1 MFIQNITP
9 KDNYI
14 LHIID
19 ENNQSRLFDVTPYLN
34 SEVFSQLK
42 SEDNFKRIYNGKYY
56 IEWDCGA
63 DLSADKIDAKWE
75 ESLG

>member
-1 MFIQNITP
+1 MIIQSIIP

-14 LHIID
+14 LHITD
-19 ENNQSRLFDVTPYLN
+19 ENNQSGLFDVTPYLN

-42 SEDNFKRIYNGKYY
+42 EQDNFKRIYNGKYY

-63 DLSADKIDAKWE
+63 DLSADTIEAK
-75 ESLG
+75 SKK

>member
-1 MFIQNITP
+1 MIIQSIIP

-14 LHIID
+14 LHITD
-19 ENNQSRLFDVTPYLN
+19 ENNQSGLFDVTPYLN

-42 SEDNFKRIYNGKYY
+42 EQDNFKRIYNGKYY

-63 DLSADKIDAKWE
+63 DLSADTIEAKWKK
-75 ESLG
+75 S

>member
-1 MFIQNITP
+1 MIIQSIIP

-14 LHIID
+14 LHITN
-19 ENNQSRLFDVTPYLN
+19 ESNQSGLFDVSPYLG

-42 SEDNFKRIYNGKYY
+42 EQDNFKRIHNGKYY

-63 DLSADKIDAKWE
+63 DLSADTVEAKWKI
-75 ESLG
+75 LK

>member
-1 MFIQNITP
+1 MIIKHIIP

-14 LHIID
+14 LHITD
-19 ENNQSRLFDVTPYLN
+19 ENNQSGLFDVAPYLK

-42 SEDNFKRIYNGKYY
+42 EQDNFKKIYNGKYY

-63 DLSADKIDAKWE
+63 DLSADTIEAKWQKQ
-75 ESLG
+75 